1 MSNLTSSWDN
11 SRKLLFEAALS
22 CEALPSPDCC
32 RMCLKGTV
40 RVRCMDCAVG
50 FMCPSC
56 DEKVHQFLPFHNRDG
71 YLNGYFQAIPPTITL
86 DDNGTMQTT
95 CKSTIKWIGVNESD
109 IHVLFNTYNNYNG
122 AKVPLPC
129 YRIVIYKHHVVT

>member
-1 MSNLTSSWDN
+1 MECT
-11 SRKLLFEAALS
+11 
-22 CEALPSPDCC
+22 
-32 RMCLKGTV
+32 
-40 RVRCMDCAVG
+40 VG

-71 YLNGYFQAIPPTITL
+71 YLNGYFQAIPPTITV